1 MKSFVHRGG
10 HGLLLIAIGLGLV
23 AATPARAQDVTYTVF
38 ASGMSQVVDI
48 ANAGDSRLF
57 AVQQSGEIRVI
68 QSDGTVLPTP
78 FLDLSGLVSTGF
90 EKGLLGLVF
99 HPDYASNGHFYVNYT
114 NFAGDTVVARYTV
127 SGNPDVAD
135 EESASTILTVDQT
148 YGNHNGGDLSFGPA
162 DGYLYIGM
170 GDGGNGCDPS
180 DDAQDGMELLGKMLR
195 IDVDGG
201 SPYAIPPTNPFVG
214 NPAFLDEIWALGLRN
229 PWRFSFDRQAPH
241 DLWIG
246 DVGQVGR
253 EEIDFQPGTSS
264 GGENYGWD
272 CREGFASSTISGCTT
287 TAVCP
292 PTGNVDPVHDY
303 NRSGGRCSVTGGF
316 VYRGTM
322 HPGFAGE
329 YFFADWCSRDL
340 YSLRDDGS
348 GFTLTTYTTKV
359 PGSPT
364 TFGEDVNGEVY
375 VGAGGTIYRLDDP
388 SPPVGG
394 CPTAPEPACDMPAK
408 STLTIRDAPPTG
420 TSLKDKI
427 GWKSA
432 RGPSELQSAFGDP
445 TDDTDF
451 VWCLYAGPSSAL
463 VAEAGVAGGDG
474 WKTISSRGYKFTDTS
489 AAQDGT
495 LKVAIRGDPVLPRT
509 RLLWK
514 GKGTNLPLPALPLP
528 QTGDVSVRV
537 HNSSNGNCWGADF
550 PPSTT
555 IKNDAKV
562 FKAKFK

>member
-1 MKSFVHRGG
+1 MSFVHRSG
-10 HGLLLIAIGLGLV
+10 HGLLGIAIGLGLV
-23 AATPARAQDVTYTVF
+23 AAAPARAQDVAYTVF

-48 ANAGDSRLF
+48 ANAGDDRLF
-57 AVQQSGEIRVI
+57 AVQQSGEIRVVRG
-68 QSDGTVLPTP
+68 DGTVLPTP
-78 FLDLSGLVSTGF
+78 FLNLSGLVSTGF

-99 HPDYASNGHFYVNYT
+99 HPDYANNGYFYVNYT
-114 NFAGDTVVARYTV
+114 NFAGDTVVARYEV
-127 SGNPDVAD
+127 SGDPDVAD
-135 EESASTILTVDQT
+135 AASASTVLTVGQT

-162 DGYLYIGM
+162 DGYLYVGM

-229 PWRFSFDRQAPH
+229 PWRFSFDRQPPH
-241 DLWIG
+241 DMWIG

-253 EEIDFQPGTSS
+253 EEIDFQPGTSL

-272 CREGFASSTISGCTT
+272 CREGFASSSISGCTT

-292 PTGNVDPVHDY
+292 PAGNVDPVHDY

-316 VYRGTM
+316 VYRGAM
-322 HPGFAGE
+322 HPGFTGE

-340 YSLRDDGS
+340 YSLRDDGG

-375 VGAGGTIYRLDDP
+375 VAAGGTIYRLDDP
-388 SPPVGG
+388 SPPVTG
-394 CPTAPEPACDMPAK
+394 CPAAPAPSCDMPAM

-432 RGPSELQSAFGDP
+432 RGPAELQSGFGDP

-451 VWCLYAGPSSAL
+451 VWCLYTGPSATL
-463 VAEAGVAGGDG
+463 VAEMGVAAGDG

-495 LKVAIRGDPVLPRT
+495 LKIAIRGDPFLPRT

-514 GKGTNLPLPALPLP
+514 GKGANLPLPALPLS
-528 QTGDVSVRV
+528 QTDDVSVRV
-537 HNSSNGNCWGADF
+537 HDSSNGNCWGADF
-550 PPSTT
+550 PPSAT
-555 IKNDAKV
+555 IKNDGKV